1 MLIIVCALLNILQK
15 TNTMRK
21 ILRLLTLAQM
31 AYYTYDW
38 VKNKRSFKEE
48 FVPNLKKVKRRLF

>member
-1 MLIIVCALLNILQK
+1 MKKL
-15 TNTMRK
+15 
-21 ILRLLTLAQM
+21 LRLITLAQM

-38 VKNKRSFKEE
+38 VKNKRSFKQE

>member
-1 MLIIVCALLNILQK
+1 MLVIYIFIIDILYKNNI
-15 TNTMRK
+15 MRK
-21 ILRLLTLAQM
+21 ILRLITLTQM

-48 FVPNLKKVKRRLF
+48 FVPNLKKVKRKLL

>member
-1 MLIIVCALLNILQK
+1 
-15 TNTMRK
+15 MRK
-21 ILRLLTLAQM
+21 ILRLITLAQM

-48 FVPNLKKVKRRLF
+48 FVPNLKKVKRKLL